1 MKFNQIEDVK
11 SYMKF
16 LKNSSQEGSRWYR
29 DLEWF
34 SSNNYTT
41 TSEYFGELVIFIEKI
56 LVDEVFRE
64 HKSELIRLRDTIKVY
79 FQ

>member
-1 MKFNQIEDVK
+1 MKFNRIEDVK
-11 SYMKF
+11 KYMNF
-16 LKNSSQEGSRWYR
+16 LKSSSQETSRWYR

-56 LVDEVFRE
+56 LADEAFRE
-64 HKSELIRLRDTIKVY
+64 HKSELIRLRDTIKAY
-79 FQ
+79 F